1 MNKTR
6 LLCLIAT
13 AVLAATSVAAHAQH
27 GGGGMGGGA
36 ATGARGDFGGRSDS
50 HISNQGLRNTNG
62 PDAVDRD
69 KGRAR
74 AGDRAAMRS
83 GPRHSKAHSHRSKH

>member
-6 LLCLIAT
+6 VLSMIAI
-13 AVLAATSVAAHAQH
+13 AILATSSMTAFAQR

-36 ATGARGDFGGRSDS
+36 AGARGDFGGRSDS
-50 HISNQGLRNTNG
+50 HISGSGLRNSNG

-74 AGDRAAMRS
+74 AADRS
-83 GPRHSKAHSHRSKH
+83 ETHTPSPNGKSHSQRKGH

>member
-6 LLCLIAT
+6 LLCLVAT
-13 AVLAATSVAAHAQH
+13 AILAATSVAAHAQR

-36 ATGARGDFGGRSDS
+36 AAGARGDFGGRSDS
-50 HISNQGLRNTNG
+50 HISNQGLHNSNG
-62 PDAVDRD
+62 PDAADRD

-74 AGDRAAMRS
+74 AGDRAEMRA
-83 GPRHSKAHSHRSKH
+83 GTHHGKAHSHRGGH